1 MKRRTPSIMGV
12 LCVAL
17 VLSSMA
23 RAGGAP
29 RAGDP
34 AATAAP
40 AATPGPNPAAATTA
54 ADAPDES
61 TDSIIQQVKQNRR
74 RLTNAV
80 ISAPNPAAARSEL
93 HEAIRRVQSITLKPR
108 PVPTETAA
116 APQSKKPP
124 ADTPTQTGKP
134 TPAILSAE
142 RLEQLKSL
150 KADEVV
156 NPIAL
161 ADALVCSGH
170 HDLAFPLYEQLLGDA
185 KTAKPT
191 KAWLLFQMANC
202 KRQADPTTAVS
213 LYSRLL
219 TEHPESPWAGPGKV
233 YKTILEWRQAMRPEA
248 ILELLSATP
257 TKPAP
262 KGKAE

>member
-1 MKRRTPSIMGV
+1 MRHRTPSIMGV

-17 VLSSMA
+17 ALSSMA

-29 RAGDP
+29 QTGDP

-40 AATPGPNPAAATTA
+40 AATPGPSPASATTT
-54 ADAPDES
+54 ADAPDEP

-80 ISAPNPAAARSEL
+80 ISAPNPAAAQSEL
-93 HEAIRRVQSITLKPR
+93 HEAIQRVQSITLRPH

-116 APQSKKPP
+116 APQSE
-124 ADTPTQTGKP
+124 KP
-134 TPAILSAE
+134 TPEAQAQAKKTAPAILSAE
-142 RLEQLKSL
+142 KLEHLKSL
-150 KADEVV
+150 KADGVAD
-156 NPIAL
+156 PIAL

-170 HDLAFPLYEQLLGDA
+170 HDLAFPLYEQLLADA
-185 KTAKPT
+185 ATDKPT

-233 YKTILEWRQAMRPEA
+233 YKTILEWRQVMRPEA
-248 ILELLSATP
+248 ILESLSATP
-257 TKPAP
+257 TEPAP